1 MTYRDVPIR
10 DIELQSYTRKV
21 MFCTIEDESQLGSI
35 FNDVTR
41 SDKIRREV
49 GGAGTVRLTIS
60 KAKSIAHANKKKTKS

>member
-1 MTYRDVPIR
+1 
-10 DIELQSYTRKV
+10 

-60 KAKSIAHANKKKTKS
+60 KAKSIAHANKKKTKR